1 MEWWDRANNTLMR
14 VWIGLAG
21 RLGLRNSGLL
31 KLRKDI
37 RMCEYDDIHVM
48 WEMLQRSDADPSS
61 PRKQGRMRRFLLWR
75 MFVCSPYLAR
85 RF

>member
-14 VWIGLAG
+14 VGIGLAG
-21 RLGLRNSGLL
+21 RLGLRNSGRGLL

-37 RMCEYDDIHVM
+37 RRCEYDDIHVM
-48 WEMLQRSDADPSS
+48 WEMLQRTDADPP

-75 MFVCSPYLAR
+75 MFVCSPYLGR
-85 RF
+85 T